1 MKLFFQYCSYGF
13 SNCYILGTEKAA
25 SQDSVSDYEDRVQ
38 QNAAIIVDPGSI
50 EKITLEAIENNNFDL
65 KAVLITHDHLGHVRG
80 LRTLKR
86 IYNAEVFAVNKGIMD
101 YKTNMVKDGDYF
113 NIADLVVEVISIP
126 GHSSD
131 SVVYRIGNLLFTG
144 DVFSVGDFMVEVIS
158 IPGHSSDSAVYRI
171 GNLFFTGDVITA
183 GLVGSTASAY
193 GAATQM
199 NKLRS
204 RLLSLP
210 GDYIVLPGHGP
221 PSTLEAERRFN
232 ADIHRY
238 EENRAKRPVYK
249 VDL

>member
-13 SNCYILGTEKAA
+13 SNCYILGEE
-25 SQDSVSDYEDRVQ
+25 DSGDGRL
-38 QNAAIIVDPGSI
+38 NAAIIVDPGSM
-50 EKITLEAIENNNFDL
+50 ENITLETIENNNFDL

-86 IYNAEVFAVNKGIMD
+86 IYNAEVFAVNQTIMNS
-101 YKTNMVKDGDYF
+101 KTNMVKDGDK
-113 NIADLVVEVISIP
+113 IK
-126 GHSSD
+126 
-131 SVVYRIGNLLFTG
+131 IGGFLA
-144 DVFSVGDFMVEVIS
+144 EVIS

-171 GNLFFTGDVITA
+171 DNLLFTGDVLTA

-210 GDYIVLPGHGP
+210 GDYVVLPGHGP

-232 ADIHRY
+232 RDIFQYDQSKIRQP
-238 EENRAKRPVYK
+238 ALKI
-249 VDL
+249 DL

>member
-13 SNCYILGTEKAA
+13 SNCYILGSDKSSGQETAGNFA
-25 SQDSVSDYEDRVQ
+25 VFADSENENHDRQ
-38 QNAAIIVDPGSI
+38 RAAIIVDPGSM
-50 EKITLEAIENNNFDL
+50 EKVTLETIENNNFDL
-65 KAVLITHDHLGHVRG
+65 KAVLITHEHLGHVRG

-86 IYNAEVFAVNKGIMD
+86 IYNAEVFAVNQSVMD

-113 NIADLVVEVISIP
+113 NIADMV
-126 GHSSD
+126 
-131 SVVYRIGNLLFTG
+131 
-144 DVFSVGDFMVEVIS
+144 VEVIS

-171 GNLFFTGDVITA
+171 GNMLFTGDVLTA

-193 GAATQM
+193 GAKTQM

-210 GDYIVLPGHGP
+210 GDYVVLPGHGP

-238 EENRAKRPVYK
+238 DENRAKRPAFK
-249 VDL
+249 VDF